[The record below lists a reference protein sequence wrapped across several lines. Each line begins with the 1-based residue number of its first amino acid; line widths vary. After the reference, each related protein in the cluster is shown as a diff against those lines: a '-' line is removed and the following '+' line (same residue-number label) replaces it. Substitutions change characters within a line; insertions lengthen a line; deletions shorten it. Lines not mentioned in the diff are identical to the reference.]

1 MAPGVSDGVGSG
13 AANPS
18 INGASGLE
26 NQYII
31 NGANVTLLSNAF
43 NEAHWTEELRHYKPD
58 LIIVNYGTNESGFPD
73 FVDTTWGREMRKTV
87 ARLQRAMP
95 EASIL
100 LMSPMDRGA
109 KGVNGEIDTI
119 PTMPRLVATESKIAA
134 DTGVAFFD
142 TFEAMGGSGT
152 MGRWYTSEPRLVG
165 SDFIHP
171 MPAGARIVGEL
182 LFSALREGFNQFKL
196 EQLKRNIVGQADT
209 TGREA
214 SRQP

>member
-1 MAPGVSDGVGSG
+1 
-13 AANPS
+13 
-18 INGASGLE
+18 
-26 NQYII
+26 
-31 NGANVTLLSNAF
+31 
-43 NEAHWTEELRHYKPD
+43 
-58 LIIVNYGTNESGFPD
+58 
-73 FVDTTWGREMRKTV
+73 MRKAV

-109 KGVNGEIDTI
+109 KGANGEIDTI

-165 SDFIHP
+165 SDYIHP

-182 LFSALREGFNQFKL
+182 LFSALREGFNQYKL
-196 EQLKRNIVGQADT
+196 EQLRRKIVGQADSAS
-209 TGREA
+209 REA
-214 SRQP
+214 SGQP